1 MGLPLG
7 FPIGCCLQVVAETTA
22 VRAAEA
28 MSDVETRILAVWER
42 KICSRIVSCL
52 IPSGSKRS
60 DSKLSLE
67 GVYAFL

>member
-22 VRAAEA
+22 VRADA

-42 KICSRIVSCL
+42 KICSRIIYWL
-52 IPSGSKRS
+52 IFSGSKRS

-67 GVYAFL
+67 GVYGLL